1 MSNGQANSLSAHS
14 PTVGHAQSRAESGTC
29 RMEKCS
35 PGSAAFPPH
44 SPPTSVPSL
53 FEWFLGTMPQCDSSE
68 TYTRAVWPRPSP
80 AVLRLTFAA
89 GISEVSRFSCMKFL
103 GVLWGLRLRRT
114 ETRTRGSA
122 LVPIAFRALQ
132 RRRRPDCQFSELHTH
147 PADSPV
153 YASPST
159 SRCPV
164 QNSGPSGSLVL
175 SREASSSSASCRFSP
190 AHCNGLFST
199 VDIGDSRNL

>member
-1 MSNGQANSLSAHS
+1 
-14 PTVGHAQSRAESGTC
+14 
-29 RMEKCS
+29 
-35 PGSAAFPPH
+35 
-44 SPPTSVPSL
+44 
-53 FEWFLGTMPQCDSSE
+53 MPQCDSSE

-89 GISEVSRFSCMKFL
+89 GISAVSRFSCMKFL

-132 RRRRPDCQFSELHTH
+132 RRRRPDCQFSQLHTH

-190 AHCNGLFST
+190 AHCNCLLTT
-199 VDIGDSRNL
+199 VDTRCWTSGTYWPRVCGYERSIQNSFAISSFYPLPPSVLTGRNGRR